1 MNSKTSTEMP
11 AAAVDMGLRPWHLY
25 VLLSM
30 IAATAAV
37 IVSRHTHPVALLV
50 LSAAVMAAGLAGLAI
65 HRALAGFAGAEVDAP
80 TAVGDRERDAMLRD
94 KALVL
99 RSIKELEFDRA
110 TGKVGDAD
118 FKDMNQRLRTHAMAL
133 MEALERQ
140 DQPTPAPVARPMV
153 PAAASAICPSCR
165 TTNDD
170 DATFCKRCGHRLGK
184 R

>member
-1 MNSKTSTEMP
+1 MSSKTSTDTPP
-11 AAAVDMGLRPWHLY
+11 AVVDTGFRPWHLY

-30 IAATAAV
+30 IAATVAV
-37 IVSRHTHPVALLV
+37 IVSRQTHPVALLV

-65 HRALAGFAGAEVDAP
+65 HRALSGFAGSYAESVAH
-80 TAVGDRERDAMLRD
+80 VGDREREAMVRD

-99 RSIKELEFDRA
+99 RSIKELEFDHA

-133 MEALERQ
+133 IEGLERKVE
-140 DQPTPAPVARPMV
+140 TPPPPAKPVRAAR
-153 PAAASAICPSCR
+153 ASACPSCH
-165 TTNDD
+165 TANDT
-170 DATFCKRCGHRLGK
+170 DAKFCKHCGHRLGD